1 MNAVEPGGAHTARL
15 CLQWYKIFCFE
26 IAPPE
31 IRFKM
36 RRRQAL
42 SFAVVLVAVLIGI
55 GFFKLRQFIQPEDL
69 ELFFDGN
76 EEIFIN
82 ASQSGAKTIRDFFLS
97 EWGKYYALEQD
108 KITEW
113 DANGNL
119 IGEIGSTGQG
129 PGEFTMILGMQLTKD
144 KILIN
149 DQGRKII
156 IYSKDGEFLTQFPL
170 EAFLASNF
178 AANNDD
184 GIIGVTLLSTES
196 GKIGQVSALDRQGRI
211 KYILQGPK
219 DHGLWTLRFSK
230 EGGVVGGVI
239 NPENLPA
246 FIICPSRN
254 GVWIAHNLQYVINF
268 YDYSGN
274 LVRTINGPPISR
286 GTNLE
291 TSSQRTRNGVNRGN
305 PAPLFN
311 ELLLDE
317 SNRLYVVTI
326 SRKERK
332 QKVYEADIYS
342 EEGNYL
348 LSVKFPA
355 KPKLISNGF
364 IYFISEDQE
373 GWPVIKRIKVKNYPE
388 IFAGRTRKI
397 Q

>member
-1 MNAVEPGGAHTARL
+1 M
-15 CLQWYKIFCFE
+15 
-26 IAPPE
+26 
-31 IRFKM
+31 
-36 RRRQAL
+36 
-42 SFAVVLVAVLIGI
+42 
-55 GFFKLRQFIQPEDL
+55 
-69 ELFFDGN
+69 
-76 EEIFIN
+76 
-82 ASQSGAKTIRDFFLS
+82 
-97 EWGKYYALEQD
+97 
-108 KITEW
+108 
-113 DANGNL
+113 
-119 IGEIGSTGQG
+119 
-129 PGEFTMILGMQLTKD
+129 
-144 KILIN
+144 
-149 DQGRKII
+149 
-156 IYSKDGEFLTQFPL
+156 
-170 EAFLASNF
+170 
-178 AANNDD
+178 
-184 GIIGVTLLSTES
+184 
-196 GKIGQVSALDRQGRI
+196 
-211 KYILQGPK
+211 
-219 DHGLWTLRFSK
+219 
-230 EGGVVGGVI
+230 VGGVI
-239 NPENLPA
+239 NPENLPS

-286 GTNLE
+286 GANLE

-311 ELLLDE
+311 ALLLDE